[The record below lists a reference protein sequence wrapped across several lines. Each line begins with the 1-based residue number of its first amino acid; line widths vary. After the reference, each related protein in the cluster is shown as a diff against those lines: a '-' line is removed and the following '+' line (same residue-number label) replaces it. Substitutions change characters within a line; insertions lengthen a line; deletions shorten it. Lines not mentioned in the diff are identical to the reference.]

1 MSTAGKA
8 RALAHY
14 TAQARAA
21 ERHLAGESYRQI
33 TRRVHRY
40 ETVICTACQG
50 TREDRFGVMLV
61 CRFCGGTGETEV
73 EVLA

>member
-1 MSTAGKA
+1 MSFD
-8 RALAHY
+8 LASIS
-14 TAQARAA
+14 R
-21 ERHLAGESYRQI
+21 

>member
-8 RALAHY
+8 RALGHY
-14 TAQARAA
+14 TAEAQAA
-21 ERHLAGESYRQI
+21 ERHLAGESYQQI

-50 TREDRFGVMLV
+50 TREDRFGVTLV